1 MGAALRWFFNAK
13 MLQGIEAVLDI
24 IGFDAQLDIADS
36 VITGEGSFDEQSLS
50 GKAPMGVLRRAQSLR
65 KPVTLIAG
73 QILASDDT
81 LTRLGFQSAY
91 ELRSMAASGAES
103 MNRAAEFLYALGQRW
118 TEHNKI

>member
-1 MGAALRWFFNAK
+1 M
-13 MLQGIEAVLDI
+13 LDI

-73 QILASDDT
+73 QILASDKT

-91 ELRSMAASGAES
+91 ELRSMAASATES

-118 TEHNKI
+118 AEHNKI